1 VGHKSVVSSSVV
13 AAVLEE
19 GYKALL
25 PGLTQTASAPYATAV
40 SMENDRLEE
49 LLIKLILL
57 EGATVGLELVFQ

>member
-1 VGHKSVVSSSVV
+1 M

-40 SMENDRLEE
+40 STENVRLEE
-49 LLIKLILL
+49 VLIKLISL
-57 EGATVGLELVFQ
+57 EGAVVGLERAFQ